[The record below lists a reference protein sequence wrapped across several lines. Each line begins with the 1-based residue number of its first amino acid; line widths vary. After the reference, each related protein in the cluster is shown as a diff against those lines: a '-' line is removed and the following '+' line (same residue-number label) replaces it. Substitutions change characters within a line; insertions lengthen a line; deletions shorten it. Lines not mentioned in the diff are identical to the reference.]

1 MKDSDGDL
9 IIGVDPN
16 NKEFPI
22 ALFWNDGSE
31 DAIGITLDDAKHFA
45 TVLLRAIEAVK
56 SSQAKKH

>member
-1 MKDSDGDL
+1 MENSDGDL

-22 ALFWNDGSE
+22 ALFWDDGSE
-31 DAIGITLDDAKHFA
+31 DAIDMTLDDAKHFA
-45 TVLLRAIEAVK
+45 TVLLQAIEYVE

>member
-45 TVLLRAIEAVK
+45 TVLLRAIEAVE

>member
-22 ALFWNDGSE
+22 ALFWDDGS
-31 DAIGITLDDAKHFA
+31 DNAIGMTLDDAKHFA
-45 TVLLRAIEAVK
+45 TTLLKAIEAVEP
-56 SSQAKKH
+56 SQAKKH